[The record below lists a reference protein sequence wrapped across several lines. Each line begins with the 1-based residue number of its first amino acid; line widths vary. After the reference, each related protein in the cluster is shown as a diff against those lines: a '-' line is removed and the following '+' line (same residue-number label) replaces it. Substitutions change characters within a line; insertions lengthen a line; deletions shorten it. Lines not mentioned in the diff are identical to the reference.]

1 MPGND
6 SHKALLPALLFIFLA
21 MLAVMF
27 LFELAKQ
34 TINPGITTWES
45 HAITIVFTSVLA
57 LVLVYFPLRSLHREH
72 RKTAEALRLR
82 QETEEKLQ
90 NTEAQYRSFVES
102 VEDSI
107 YTVDRDCRYLLINKR
122 HLDRR
127 GLSVQDYTGKTYGS
141 FHTPAETRVF
151 EEQVRQVV
159 GSKSPVQA
167 EYGKNG
173 KYFLR
178 NLYPVADPGSGN
190 VIAVTVISSDITD
203 HKKAEEALALA
214 NKKLHLLSGITRHD
228 MNNQLQTL
236 LSYLDLSGVSLSDP
250 SRMAGFVEREQKI
263 AEILAQQIA
272 FTKNYEELGVQ
283 APVWQNISTLV
294 TNAAARLPVR
304 DIKIDSGDTSLEVFA
319 DPLLETVFYNLI
331 DNALRYGGPGM
342 TAIRIACRKN
352 GSGIVIACEDN
363 GAGIPEKNKERIFS
377 KGFGKNTGLGLFL
390 VREILSLTGI
400 GIAETGTEGT
410 GARFEMT
417 VPEGAYRFVPGR

>member
-1 MPGND
+1 MAGND
-6 SHKALLPALLFIFLA
+6 SQKALLPALLFIFLA

-45 HAITIVFTSVLA
+45 HVITIVFTSVLA

-72 RKTAEALRLR
+72 EKTAEALRLR

-127 GLSVQDYTGKTYGS
+127 GLSVRDYTGKTYGS
-141 FHTPAETRVF
+141 FHTPAETQIF

-167 EYGKNG
+167 EYGRNG

-178 NLYPVADPGSGN
+178 NLYPVTDPGSGN

-214 NKKLHLLSGITRHD
+214 NKKLHLLLGHHPARHEQPAPDASFLSRPFGCVPFRSVADGGVHRAGAEDCRDPCPADRVYEKTTR
-228 MNNQLQTL
+228 
-236 LSYLDLSGVSLSDP
+236 SWES
-250 SRMAGFVEREQKI
+250 
-263 AEILAQQIA
+263 
-272 FTKNYEELGVQ
+272 
-283 APVWQNISTLV
+283 
-294 TNAAARLPVR
+294 RLPHGR
-304 DIKIDSGDTSLEVFA
+304 TSA
-319 DPLLETVFYNLI
+319 HW
-331 DNALRYGGPGM
+331 
-342 TAIRIACRKN
+342 
-352 GSGIVIACEDN
+352 
-363 GAGIPEKNKERIFS
+363 
-377 KGFGKNTGLGLFL
+377 
-390 VREILSLTGI
+390 
-400 GIAETGTEGT
+400 
-410 GARFEMT
+410 
-417 VPEGAYRFVPGR
+417 